1 MAKQVPLLT
10 YAEVRGRIG
19 TERSHLLLGNGFSI
33 ACDTIFGYENLLKF
47 AKANGLTKR
56 ILGVFEHLGTNDFER
71 VMRLLDDADWIT
83 QHYRLRKPS
92 EGSAGPFAADLAI
105 VKTALIEAI
114 TRTHLAHPNLIPE
127 SRKKCCAK
135 FLKPYHNV
143 FTTNYDALLYW
154 VEMSDPELLGQD
166 GFRADEDE
174 PDAPHVIFREHV
186 RDNKGIFFVHGAL
199 HLFMKGGQIRK
210 HCWNRTGKRIIEN
223 VQESLEQG
231 EYPLFVAEGEPLKK
245 LEQIRR
251 NGYLSYCYDKLG
263 RVEKNLVVFGLS
275 FAHGDQHIADLIAKA
290 KIHSLYVGLFGKPT
304 SVANRDTIAQVA
316 TLKAHAD
323 AIRSRGRSSEPLNVQ
338 YYDSA
343 TAAVWDPL

>member
-1 MAKQVPLLT
+1 LAKQVPLLT

-166 GFRADEDE
+166 GFRADEDAE
-174 PDAPHVIFREHV
+174 SGVLGFDLQDRYE
-186 RDNKGIFFVHGAL
+186 RDEL
-199 HLFMKGGQIRK
+199 RQL
-210 HCWNRTGKRIIEN
+210 
-223 VQESLEQG
+223 LET
-231 EYPLFVAEGEPLKK
+231 A
-245 LEQIRR
+245 
-251 NGYLSYCYDKLG
+251 
-263 RVEKNLVVFGLS
+263 
-275 FAHGDQHIADLIAKA
+275 IADPDN
-290 KIHSLYVGLFGKPT
+290 GLDEHDRR
-304 SVANRDTIAQVA
+304 AMRDECER
-316 TLKAHAD
+316 LSD
-323 AIRSRGRSSEPLNVQ
+323 
-338 YYDSA
+338 YYGEDDEG
-343 TAAVWDPL
+343 TR